1 MPNPLKLAVFGD
13 PVEHSL
19 SPVIHNLFA
28 EQFGL
33 KVDYSKIRSNID
45 QLPDRIGKFAAEGGI
60 GANLTLPLKHAGL
73 RLCRSLDRAARQARA
88 VNTLKLEDSGWHG
101 FNTDG
106 AGLLLD
112 LERIGVNTRGARIL
126 IVGAGGVTSGIL
138 GPLLGAEPALVTL
151 LNRTLERGV
160 ELAERFE
167 HLGPIDAGSLDQG
180 PPREDYNLLIQAT
193 SLGHS
198 AQSPAIDPAWLAPDA
213 IASDLNY
220 GQAHQPFKSWCD
232 QHTIPCHDGL
242 GMLIGQAALAFE
254 VWTGQRPDVTAAI
267 ARLEDLR
274 CLRAQGSEVRGR

>member
-1 MPNPLKLAVFGD
+1 MSSTLKLAVFGD

-28 EQFGL
+28 GQFGL
-33 KVDYSKIRSNID
+33 KVDYSKIRCGID
-45 QLPDRIGKFAAEGGI
+45 QLPDRIGQFAAEGGI

-88 VNTLKLEDSGWHG
+88 VNTLKLEDGSWHG

-112 LERIGVNTRGARIL
+112 LERIGANTRGARIL

-138 GPLLGAEPALVTL
+138 GPLLGAEPATVTL

-160 ELAERFE
+160 ELAERFQ
-167 HLGPIDAGSLDQG
+167 HLGPVDAVSMDQG
-180 PPREDYNLLIQAT
+180 PSRKDYTLLIQAT

-198 AQSPAIDPAWLAPDA
+198 GQSPTIDPAWLAPEA
-213 IASDLNY
+213 IACDLNY
-220 GQAHQPFKSWCD
+220 GKAHQPFKSWCD

-254 VWTGQRPDVTAAI
+254 VWTGQRPEVAGVVEAV
-267 ARLEDLR
+267 
-274 CLRAQGSEVRGR
+274 RALKE